1 MLDVSKNLV
10 VGSDFLPHSAVSLDT
25 YWAQPEAVKLELVH
39 AYGCVDFQIFSD
51 QTPIALPCCHQHDDR
66 FHAKKIHFVSYAR
79 YSLGTFQVTNLVL
92 HTYKIYLICGGLW
105 EHGKHK

>member
-1 MLDVSKNLV
+1 MTVIILEIHPNMIKFKKVQ
-10 VGSDFLPHSAVSLDT
+10 DF
-25 YWAQPEAVKLELVH
+25 
-39 AYGCVDFQIFSD
+39 FSD
-51 QTPIALPCCHQHDDR
+51 QTPIALPFCHQHDDR